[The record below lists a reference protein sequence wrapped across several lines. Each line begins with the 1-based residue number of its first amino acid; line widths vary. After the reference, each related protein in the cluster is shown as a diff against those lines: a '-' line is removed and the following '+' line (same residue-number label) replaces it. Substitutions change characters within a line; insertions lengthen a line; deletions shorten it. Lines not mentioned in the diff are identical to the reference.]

1 MTVANVSSIAMV
13 MTVGIGIT
21 IAIDDTLA
29 TVTISSFDPPPTFDN
44 VSATYWSIYSYCNS
58 KTSLVMR
65 IIKHMSDNKNPF
77 PKTDFSIVVYAELI
91 LIAVP
96 HHPVEKEVR
105 SGSQGGKQSDR
116 MGKK

>member
-1 MTVANVSSIAMV
+1 
-13 MTVGIGIT
+13 MTVGRGIT

-29 TVTISSFDPPPTFDN
+29 TVTISSFDPPPTPPPPTFDN

-65 IIKHMSDNKNPF
+65 IIKHMSDNRHPF

-96 HHPVEKEVR
+96 HHTVEKEVR
-105 SGSQGGKQSDR
+105 SGSRGGKKGDSR
-116 MGKK
+116 